1 MNINSTKF
9 KDLKILKLKRF
20 IDLRGNLVKT
30 INKNYKSLKFN
41 CFESYISIS
50 KKGAGRGLHGQLGKY
65 SQSKIIY
72 CVQGKF
78 LDIAVD
84 LRINSKTY
92 GKVFKKIINSKNSEA
107 LLIPKG
113 FAHGVVVLENNTIL
127 LNYSSSAHKPKQE
140 YGINIKSINLN
151 LGKLKLIISKKD
163 KSFLSLNKF
172 LKQKK

>member
-50 KKGAGRGLHGQLGKY
+50 KKGAVRGLHGQLGKY

-113 FAHGVVVLENNTIL
+113 FAHGVVVFENGLKPSLWLRSCNKKAVL
-127 LNYSSSAHKPKQE
+127 LCVIAEKRQMFSRVFA
-140 YGINIKSINLN
+140 
-151 LGKLKLIISKKD
+151 
-163 KSFLSLNKF
+163 FV
-172 LKQKK
+172 

>member
-50 KKGAGRGLHGQLGKY
+50 KKGAVRGLHGQLGKY

-92 GKVFKKIINSKNSEA
+92 GKVFKKIINSKNSVA

-163 KSFLSLNKF
+163 KSFLSLNEF